1 MAKIMVIDDEKDLLF
16 LLKILI
22 EKEGHEVI
30 EAGNGLEAYN
40 MLTNVE
46 NPVRPDLILLDI
58 MMPQM
63 DGYTFQ
69 SRLQEIDELK
79 NIPIIIVTAKGQTK
93 ELFEMS
99 NNVYSFLE
107 KPFDPKNLVK
117 TVKGAL
123 EYGRK
128 NNH

>member
-1 MAKIMVIDDEKDLLF
+1 MAKIMVIDDEKELLF

-22 EKEGHEVI
+22 EKEGHEVV

-40 MLTNVE
+40 MLTDLK
-46 NPVRPDLILLDI
+46 NPVKPDLILLDI

-69 SRLQEIDELK
+69 AKLQETEELK
-79 NIPIIIVTAKGQTK
+79 NIPIIIITAKGQTK

-99 NNVYSFLE
+99 PNVYFFLE
-107 KPFDPKNLVK
+107 KPFEPKNLIK
-117 TVKGAL
+117 AVKGAL